1 MIHSTVDKNNT
12 VYDKGE
18 NLLLG
23 YVYKL
28 RPKTAQVVK
37 MDNWLDMLRANYNWS
52 LADRIDTYQQR
63 FIFGEYCDLKTKSIA
78 SPLTCCVSSYGASG
92 EPWRDNGKRRSAGEI
107 QITALPE
114 LKKVRPWYKDID
126 STVLQQNIKRLDKAF
141 ENFFLGRGFP
151 KFKNRSTM
159 RSFTF
164 TTGVKLDKNKIYLP
178 KLGWMRFYNSRD
190 IPTGFKIK
198 SVTVRKKAD
207 SYYVSIRIEDLSVPV
222 FPVKTNEDINTVVGL
237 DMGLGK
243 LVYCS
248 DGSVIGNPRFA
259 TNKKIKR
266 LQSIRQRCV
275 SRKKKYSNNKR
286 KAQQKLS
293 LFQHRIATKRE
304 AYQWQVAKDIVKKAD
319 AVAIEDLNI
328 SGMMKRCKPKY
339 DETKGRFLS
348 NGQSAKRALSR
359 SIADASWY
367 ALISKIEYV
376 AAKSGKVVFK
386 INPRHTSQTCS
397 NCGHIDAD
405 SRDGEKFICTNCGH
419 VDDANLQAARNVKS
433 KAVNQYGLTLRQIR
447 KVRRDSAEPRQLVL
461 FETPNPESTG
471 SKRRQHH
478 ALKSKRGVPGNLG
491 IQLDLFFPR

>member
-1 MIHSTVDKNNT
+1 
-12 VYDKGE
+12 
-18 NLLLG
+18 
-23 YVYKL
+23 VYKL
-28 RPKTAQVVK
+28 RPKQVQVVK

-63 FIFGEYCDLKTKSIA
+63 FNRGEYCDLKTKSVA
-78 SPLTCCVSSYGASG
+78 VPLTCCVSNYGASG

-141 ENFFLGRGFP
+141 ENFFVGRGFP

-164 TTGVKLDKNKIYLP
+164 TTGLKLDKNKIYLP
-178 KLGWMRFYNSRD
+178 KLGWMRFYNSRN
-190 IPTGFKIK
+190 IPEGFKIK
-198 SVTVRKKAD
+198 SATVRKKAD
-207 SYYVSIRIEDLSVPV
+207 GYYVSIRIEDTSVPI
-222 FPVKTNEDINTVVGL
+222 FPVKTNSEINTVVGL

-243 LVYCS
+243 LIYCS
-248 DGSVIGNPRFA
+248 DGSVIDNPRFG
-259 TNKKIKR
+259 TNKKTKR
-266 LQSIRQRCV
+266 LQRIRQRRV
-275 SRKKKYSNNKR
+275 SRKKKRSGNRR

-293 LFQHRIATKRE
+293 IFQHRIATKRE
-304 AYQWQVAKDIVKKAD
+304 SYQWQVAKKIVKKAD
-319 AVAIEDLNI
+319 AIAVEDLNI

-339 DETKGRFLS
+339 DQTKGRFLP

-367 ALISKIEYV
+367 ALISKIEYM
-376 AAKSGKVVFK
+376 ASLSGKVVLK

-397 NCGHIDAD
+397 ACGHVDAD

-419 VDDANLQAARNVKS
+419 VDDANLQAARNIKV
-433 KAVNQYGLTLRQIR
+433 KAVNQYGLILKQIR
-447 KVRRDSAEPRQLVL
+447 KVRQDLSKPKQLSL

-478 ALKSKRGVPGNLG
+478 AQSSKRGVPGNLG
-491 IQLDLFFPR
+491 TQLDLFFQDNNNGTIVEVVNLLTL